1 MSSITKERA
10 TEIVTE
16 LVTKAYSRLKQE
28 LAGENEEFLDRVLV
42 QYRSKLLR
50 HSWRISQQWCKWDD
64 EGPVLMPDYTRIYYR
79 KGRTEVLVQE
89 FPPQIRLLKFKG
101 ALVNRL
107 TSTERL
113 EVGQAQQV
121 HNFSLALPYTV
132 FIFKFVEGVFV
143 DVRCAFCDRPLKRLE
158 EKPLRPYFSNLDSNL
173 SVCLGGSFDRSKL
186 VKDNVAQQSAYV
198 LSHFWQSTFSDE
210 WSAHFWATRSHFQQN
225 NDNRM
230 SGLQSWEAASEENP
244 LFVVEDVNWL
254 PHQEDDFGDIIV
266 RMFDDDSNNS
276 QYADELYSE
285 LVDEFFEDLKKTY
298 SDNVESLEERISESL
313 TNQLADLLLEKL

>member
-1 MSSITKERA
+1 MSITKQRA

-16 LVTKAYSRLKQE
+16 LITKAYNRLKQE

-79 KGRTEVLVQE
+79 KGSTEVLLQE

-101 ALVNRL
+101 SLVNRL
-107 TSTERL
+107 SSTDRL
-113 EVGQAQQV
+113 ETGQGRDY
-121 HNFSLALPYTV
+121 NFSLALPYTI
-132 FIFKFVEGVFV
+132 FIFKFVEGLFV
-143 DVRCAFCDRPLKRLE
+143 DVRCVFCDRPLRRLE
-158 EKPLRPYFSNLDSNL
+158 EQPLRPYFSNLDSNL
-173 SVCLGGSFDRSKL
+173 SVCLGGSFDRSQL

-198 LSHFWQSTFSDE
+198 LNHFWQSVFSDE
-210 WSAHFWATRSHFQQN
+210 WSSHFWATRSHFQQN
-225 NDNRM
+225 NDTRM
-230 SGLQSWEAASEENP
+230 VGLQSWEAASEENP

-254 PHQEDDFGDIIV
+254 PHQEEDFGDIIV
-266 RMFDDDSNNS
+266 RMFDDDANNS
-276 QYADELYSE
+276 QYADELYNE